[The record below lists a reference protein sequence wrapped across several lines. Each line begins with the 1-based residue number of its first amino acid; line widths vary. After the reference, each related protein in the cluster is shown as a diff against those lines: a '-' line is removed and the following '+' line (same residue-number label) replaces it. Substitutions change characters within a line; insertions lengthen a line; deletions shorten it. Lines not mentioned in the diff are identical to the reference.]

1 MSHHKPTKRRV
12 WKKQIKRFNKTVQA
26 GKPISE
32 NLFRLIER
40 QISRI
45 NDNRYATEFRPWFY
59 AQSSVD
65 SKVDYKE
72 SVIGFF
78 REMEDYFADEGLNV
92 EAWKKAV
99 RERRRRV

>member
-1 MSHHKPTKRRV
+1 MTNHKPTKRRV

-26 GKPISE
+26 GKPIPE
-32 NLFRLIER
+32 NLFRLIEH

-65 SKVDYKE
+65 FKE

-78 REMEDYFADEGLNV
+78 HEMEDYFADEGLNV
-92 EAWKKAV
+92 EVWKKAV
-99 RERRRRV
+99 RERRKRV